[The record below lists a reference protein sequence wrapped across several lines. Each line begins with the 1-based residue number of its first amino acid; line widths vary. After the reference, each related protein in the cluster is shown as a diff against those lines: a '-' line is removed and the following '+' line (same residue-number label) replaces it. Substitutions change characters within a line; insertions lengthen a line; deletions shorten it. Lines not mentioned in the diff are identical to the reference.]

1 MAVFQTIKQMLLPVR
16 PVRAEAVIPAPETR
30 YAIQPLTSKS
40 VRELVR
46 LNARCF
52 LNGENYTKA
61 TFAYLLNDP
70 ETISYQML
78 TEAGEMVGFIFAI
91 RNTNGTAHLTTIGI
105 APEHR
110 RRGLASRLLE
120 HLEGRL
126 AEKGLSIVA
135 LEVRVSNTTA
145 QALYQM
151 AGYACVQRL
160 DSYYHN
166 GEDGFLM
173 TKSLF

>member
-1 MAVFQTIKQMLLPVR
+1 MAVFQTLKEILMPVKTF
-16 PVRAEAVIPAPETR
+16 PAADVIPAPETS
-30 YAIQPLTSKS
+30 YKIEPLTSRSIK
-40 VRELVR
+40 ELVR

-52 LNGENYTKA
+52 VNGENYTKA
-61 TFAYLLNDP
+61 TFAYLLNEA
-70 ETISYQML
+70 ETISYQVVS
-78 TEAGEMVGFIFAI
+78 EAGEMTGFIFAI

-110 RRGLASRLLE
+110 RRGLGSRLLS
-120 HLEGRL
+120 HLENRL
-126 AEKGLSIVA
+126 VEKGLSIIA
-135 LEVRVSNTTA
+135 LEVRVSNTSA
-145 QALYQM
+145 QAMYKT

-160 DSYYHN
+160 ESYYHN

>member
-1 MAVFQTIKQMLLPVR
+1 MAVFQTIKEMLLPVR
-16 PVRAEAVIPAPETR
+16 PVMTETVIPAPQTSYSIE
-30 YAIQPLTSKS
+30 PLTSKS

-61 TFAYLLNDP
+61 TFTYLLNDP
-70 ETISYQML
+70 ETVSYQML
-78 TEAGEMVGFIFAI
+78 TEAGAMVGFIFAI

-110 RRGLASRLLE
+110 RRGLGSELLK

-126 AEKGLSIVA
+126 VEKGLSIVA

-160 DSYYHN
+160 ENYYHN

-173 TKSLF
+173 TKSLY